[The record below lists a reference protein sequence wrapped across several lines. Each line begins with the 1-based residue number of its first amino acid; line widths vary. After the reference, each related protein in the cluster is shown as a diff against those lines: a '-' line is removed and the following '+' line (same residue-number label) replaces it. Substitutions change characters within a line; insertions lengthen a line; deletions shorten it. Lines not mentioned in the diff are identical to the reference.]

1 MPSPD
6 FHIQENVPLAPLT
19 TLGVG
24 GTARCFCTAKSVE
37 EVERA
42 VAFARD
48 RKLELFVLGG
58 GSNVVIADA
67 GFDGLVLHVAVD
79 GIEELQ
85 PQGRDLF
92 EVGAGVN
99 WDEFVALSTA
109 RGYGGVECLSGIP
122 GSVGGTPVQNV
133 GAYGQEVSE
142 TIVSVVAYDLQEC
155 RVRELPKREC
165 GFAYRSSIF
174 NSVQRGRH
182 ILLRV
187 RYELKAGAEPAL
199 RYADLQQYFAA
210 RHGKPTLS
218 DVRKAVLKIRASK
231 GMVIGPNDP
240 DSRSAGSFFKNPVLS
255 ADEFTRFSEK
265 AASRGLNVP
274 SYPVLARQNK
284 ISAAWLVE
292 NSGFRKGSVKG
303 RVGIS
308 SKHALAI
315 VNRGGAA
322 AAEVI
327 SLKDEIQDKV
337 EQTWGVKLEAEPV
350 FVGFEASV

>member
-133 GAYGQEVSE
+133 GAYGQEVSG
-142 TIVSVVAYDLQEC
+142 TIVSVVAYDLQE
-155 RVRELPKREC
+155 RHVRELQKSDC

-174 NSVQRGRH
+174 NSAERGRH
-182 ILLRV
+182 IILRV
-187 RYELKAGAEPAL
+187 RYKLKPGAEPEL
-199 RYADLQQYFAA
+199 KYGDLQKHFAG
-210 RHGKPTLS
+210 RDSKPTLGE
-218 DVRKAVLKIRASK
+218 VREAVLKIRARK
-231 GMVIGPNDP
+231 GMVIGPNDS

-255 ADEFTRFSEK
+255 EQEFTRLSEK
-265 AASRGLNVP
+265 AVARGLKVP
-274 SYPVLARQNK
+274 GYPALAQHSK
-284 ISAAWLVE
+284 VSAAWLVE
-292 NSGFRKGSVKG
+292 NSGFHKGYVKG
-303 RVGIS
+303 RVGVS

-327 SLKDEIQDKV
+327 SLKDEIQDRV
-337 EQTWGVKLEAEPV
+337 EQTWGVKLQTEPV
-350 FVGFEASV
+350 FVGFEVG